1 MGDAEHAEAV
11 VESLESA
18 AKAHDTAAASL
29 IANRYCRAPRP
40 TLPAINLPLPTNPA
54 DAARVVVKAASS
66 DDTIAVEL
74 ASA

>member
-1 MGDAEHAEAV
+1 MPKR
-11 VESLESA
+11 SLSRWSRQR
-18 AKAHDTAAASL
+18 KRTTPPPLPL